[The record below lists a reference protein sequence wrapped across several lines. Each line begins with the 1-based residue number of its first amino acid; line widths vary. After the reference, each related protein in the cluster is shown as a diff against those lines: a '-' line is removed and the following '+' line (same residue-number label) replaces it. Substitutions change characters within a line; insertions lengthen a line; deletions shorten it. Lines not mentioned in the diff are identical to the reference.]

1 MGVYLKH
8 EHYRLCGIFWSCL
21 LCFMPCTNIFMKV
34 INYFFLLCRYLQVCN
49 VIKNVYDHTNWC
61 FVIHVDICISLACF
75 LSLQN
80 ELSSDL
86 SHPSPD
92 SQTDLPVTGGPRT
105 IHVPIHIQGGTV
117 QPLHSTPQA
126 PHQDS
131 STFLTEDPRT
141 IHVPIHVERLSPGL
155 ADPSSLPG
163 DMEHLTTGLPEV
175 VTSTSNK
182 TPPFPTHND
191 PSWEAVPKK
200 VNFDLDATTEISND
214 QRSSVGEDFE
224 ERPSIDHVSVFL
236 TQGANCSPQNTN
248 GYLGNGVRPDSLDS
262 PTDLTF
268 IDIDDANV
276 AHFRRDVSPL
286 SGHMTLPAPKK
297 TTDSEVITPFF
308 LTPFFTSKWTFAFI
322 LLCVYIYPFHTLN
335 Y

>member
-1 MGVYLKH
+1 
-8 EHYRLCGIFWSCL
+8 
-21 LCFMPCTNIFMKV
+21 
-34 INYFFLLCRYLQVCN
+34 
-49 VIKNVYDHTNWC
+49 
-61 FVIHVDICISLACF
+61 
-75 LSLQN
+75 
-80 ELSSDL
+80 
-86 SHPSPD
+86 
-92 SQTDLPVTGGPRT
+92 
-105 IHVPIHIQGGTV
+105 
-117 QPLHSTPQA
+117 
-126 PHQDS
+126 
-131 STFLTEDPRT
+131 
-141 IHVPIHVERLSPGL
+141 
-155 ADPSSLPG
+155 
-163 DMEHLTTGLPEV
+163 MEHLTTGLPEV
-175 VTSTSNK
+175 VTSASNK

-224 ERPSIDHVSVFL
+224 ERPGIDHVSVFL

-308 LTPFFTSKWTFAFI
+308 LTPFFLPANRPFAFI
-322 LLCVYIYPFHTLN
+322 LLCVYISIPYLKLLIHCVFPFGIKTVCAFASCLTSYHGNKWCMALFCKF
-335 Y
+335 